1 MLLEEG
7 IEGLGPILPE
17 ELWRILG
24 MLDRDAVV
32 GGCILPRKDPLSK
45 LPLEGKV
52 VAGRESHPGLRDPL
66 SEAAVGEEILA
77 VWDHLLPRVC

>member
-17 ELWRILG
+17 ELWRILE

-52 VAGRESHPGLRDPL
+52 LAGRGVSSWPEGSP
-66 SEAAVGEEILA
+66 V
-77 VWDHLLPRVC
+77 